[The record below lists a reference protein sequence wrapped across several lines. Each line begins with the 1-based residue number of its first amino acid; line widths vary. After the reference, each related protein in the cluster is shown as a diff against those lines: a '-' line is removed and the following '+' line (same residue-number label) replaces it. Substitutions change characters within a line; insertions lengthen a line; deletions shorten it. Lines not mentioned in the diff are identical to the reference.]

1 MKINRFKVA
10 TFFFFQVIRAASAN
24 DEIGDVDKARVFP
37 VQKNNTVIHSASK
50 NEGDT
55 NESQALSF
63 STPASKTQTKDT
75 SLIINGNGGS
85 TNRAAGGNAALR
97 KRFTFD

>member
-10 TFFFFQVIRAASAN
+10 TFFFFQVIRATSAN

-37 VQKNNTVIHSASK
+37 VQKNNTVIYSSSK
-50 NEGDT
+50 NEGDS
-55 NESQALSF
+55 NENQALPS
-63 STPASKTQTKDT
+63 SVSASKAQSKDT
-75 SLIINGNGGS
+75 SLMINGNGGS
-85 TNRAAGGNAALR
+85 TNRAAGGNAAVR